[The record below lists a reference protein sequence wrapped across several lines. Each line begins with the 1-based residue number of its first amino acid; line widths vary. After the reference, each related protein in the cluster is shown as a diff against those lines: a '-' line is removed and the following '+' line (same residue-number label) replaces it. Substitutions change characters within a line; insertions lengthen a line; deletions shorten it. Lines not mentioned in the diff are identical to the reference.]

1 VSCSTGKYN
10 NAMRV
15 LLFDID
21 GTLIRSGGAG
31 KAAMEEG
38 LRSEFGVKELHDNV
52 PYSGRTDPSIGRDLL
67 NIHGLD
73 SCEANILRLRDA
85 YLRHLPNCLR
95 RFQGIVLPGVRELLE
110 RLKSVDGIALGL
122 LTGNIREGARH
133 KLSHYGLWDYFAF
146 GGFADG
152 IHDRDD
158 VARGALIEAT
168 RHIQREIHPSRIWV
182 IGDTPLDV
190 KCARAIG
197 AKAVAVATGWHPV
210 EELEKS
216 GADWV
221 LRDLSEPI
229 SLLSEWGAYMN

>member
-1 VSCSTGKYN
+1 
-10 NAMRV
+10 MQV

-31 KAAMEEG
+31 KAAMENA
-38 LRSEFGVKELHDNV
+38 LRSEFGLTDLNDSV

-73 SCEANILRLRDA
+73 ACEANIHRLRDA
-85 YLRHLPNCLR
+85 YLRHLPESLR
-95 RFQGIVLPGVRELLE
+95 KHEGIVLPGIRELLD
-110 RLKSVDGIALGL
+110 RLQGAEKIAVGL
-122 LTGNIREGARH
+122 LTGNIRDGARC
-133 KLSHYGLWDYFAF
+133 KLSHYGLWDYFPF
-146 GGFADG
+146 GAFADG

-158 VARGALIEAT
+158 VARGALVEVA
-168 RHIQREIHPSRIWV
+168 RHTKREIHPSSIWV

-210 EELEKS
+210 EELEAS

-221 LRDLSEPI
+221 LSDLSEPAR
-229 SLLSEWGAYMN
+229 LLHSWGVQ